1 MSARVAAT
9 GPVDARRPAA
19 TGVAPTAAGTGPRA
33 TRLADARRLVRLA
46 RPVLPPLGA
55 SFVFRVAGQLLSTTL
70 LCLAVRAVVTGAP
83 VGRTLA
89 VLVVLALVK
98 GAARY
103 LEQFTGHTVAFRALA
118 ILRVHFFERLEPQAP
133 AAVDGRRTGDL
144 LARVTRDIDRVEV
157 FFAHT
162 LVPAAAAVVTPLAV
176 LGWLA
181 VWAHPLLAAITLV
194 AWLATGVLVPLW
206 GVRRTA
212 AAAVALRAA
221 RGDVAQHVTD
231 SVQGVREVLAF
242 GAETRRL
249 DDLDARSGRVGE
261 ALRAGAAR
269 VALRRGVS
277 AFVVPATLLVL
288 VWTGAGLVADGALA
302 WPRLAVA
309 LAAVLATYPAV
320 LAVEEFAADLDQAF
334 ASARRVFEVTDAPP
348 ATSDPTTPAHLAP
361 PRAAGRDAPAGR
373 SVTFEGVTFAYPG
386 PPRTPA
392 LHGVDLVVP
401 AGTTTALVGASGA
414 GKSTLAH
421 LLLRSWDPDAG
432 TIRLDGVDVR
442 DLTLADLRSQV
453 SLVPQRPHL
462 FAGTLGDNL
471 RLARPDATDADLD
484 AACALARLDEFVAGL
499 PAGYDTP
506 IGEMGS
512 RLSGGQRQRLAI
524 ARAVLQDAPVVVL
537 DEATSQLDPE
547 TQASLM
553 AALRDL
559 GASRTVIQVAH
570 RLETVRA
577 ADQIVVL
584 DAGRVVEHGTHD
596 ELAAAGG
603 AYATLLARRAP
614 MLAEPAAP

>member
-1 MSARVAAT
+1 
-9 GPVDARRPAA
+9 
-19 TGVAPTAAGTGPRA
+19 
-33 TRLADARRLVRLA
+33 
-46 RPVLPPLGA
+46 VLPPLGA
-55 SFVFRVAGQLLSTTL
+55 SFAFRLVGQLLSTAL
-70 LCLAVRAVVTGAP
+70 LAIAVWGVATGAG

-98 GAARY
+98 GVARY

-162 LVPAAAAVVTPLAV
+162 LVPAATAVVTPVAV
-176 LGWLA
+176 LVWLA
-181 VWAHPLLAAITLV
+181 AWAHPLLAAIALV
-194 AWLATGVLVPLW
+194 AWLVAGAAVPVW

-212 AAAVALRAA
+212 AAAVGLRVA

-242 GAETRRL
+242 DATGRRL
-249 DDLDARSGRVGE
+249 DELDAASGRVGT
-261 ALRAGAAR
+261 ALRTGAAT
-269 VALRRGVS
+269 VGLRRGVS
-277 AFVVPATLLVL
+277 AFLVPATLLAL
-288 VWTGAGLVADGALA
+288 TWAGAGLVADGTLA

-348 ATSDPTTPAHLAP
+348 ATSDPATPVTLPPAVPDTPSVGGLGQATRDKVHPPAP
-361 PRAAGRDAPAGR
+361 SGAPLPAPAASDASSAAEPGPAGR
-373 SVTFEGVTFAYPG
+373 GGRTVTFEHVAFAYPG

-392 LHGVDLVVP
+392 LDGVDLVVP

-414 GKSTLAH
+414 GKSTLVH
-421 LLLRSWDPDAG
+421 LLLRYWDPDAG

-442 DLTLADLRSQV
+442 DLALADLRAQV

-462 FAGTLGDNL
+462 FAGTLADNL

-484 AACALARLDEFVAGL
+484 AACALARLDDLVARL
-499 PAGYDTP
+499 PAGYGTP
-506 IGEMGS
+506 VGEMGS

-524 ARAVLQDAPVVVL
+524 ARAVLQDAPVLVL
-537 DEATSQLDPE
+537 DEATSQLDTA
-547 TQASLM
+547 TQASLL

-559 GASRTVIQVAH
+559 SAGRTVIQVAH

-577 ADQIVVL
+577 ADQIAVL
-584 DAGRVVEHGTHD
+584 DAGRVVERGTHD

-603 AYATLLARRAP
+603 AYAALLAR
-614 MLAEPAAP
+614 AAGSSPDESPTS